1 MFCEVFAAGPFGQQT
16 KKQASAGQ
24 FITIPQALFV
34 CVCVA
39 KTIGGF
45 IMKYANEEERI
56 AMIVSLNSIVAN
68 LVLSLAKL
76 AAGFLAHSA
85 AMISDGIHSASDVF
99 STFVV
104 MAGVKMSNKAS
115 DEEHQY
121 GHERMECVAAII
133 LACMLT
139 LVAIGIGYSG
149 YEKVFNTSPED
160 LVVPG
165 QLALWAAVLSIVV
178 KEGMFWYTRSAAQKI
193 NSGALMADAW
203 HHRSDALS
211 SIGSFVG
218 ILGARMGYP
227 VLDPIASMIICLMIL
242 QAAYEVFKDAMD
254 KMVDHSCDEETT
266 KKLEELIERVPG
278 VEHMDSLNTRMF
290 GSRIYVDVE
299 ISVKDDLSLLAAH
312 TIAETVHTAI
322 EANFPLVKHCMVHV
336 NPLSES
342 VHDACPMLPPE
353 LRPKCK

>member
-1 MFCEVFAAGPFGQQT
+1 
-16 KKQASAGQ
+16 
-24 FITIPQALFV
+24 
-34 CVCVA
+34 
-39 KTIGGF
+39 
-45 IMKYANEEERI
+45 MKYANEEERI

-76 AAGFLAHSA
+76 AAGFMAQSA
-85 AMISDGIHSASDVF
+85 AMISDGVHSASDVF

-104 MAGVKMSNKAS
+104 MAGVKLSNKAS
-115 DEEHQY
+115 DDEHQY

-139 LVAIGIGYSG
+139 LVALGIGYSG
-149 YEKVFNTSPED
+149 YEKIFHTDAAD
-160 LVVPG
+160 LVIPG

-178 KEGMFWYTRSAAQKI
+178 KEGMFWYTRGAAQKI

-227 VLDPIASMIICLMIL
+227 VLDPVASLIICLMIL

-254 KMVDHSCDEETT
+254 KMVDHACDEDTEIQMRDCVMEQ
-266 KKLEELIERVPG
+266 EEVLGID
-278 VEHMDSLNTRMF
+278 MLQTRIF
-290 GSRIYVDVE
+290 GNKIYVDVE
-299 ISVKDDLSLLAAH
+299 IRVNGEYTLIQAH
-312 TIAETVHTAI
+312 RIAEDVHERI
-322 EANFPLVKHCMVHV
+322 EQSFPKVKHIMVHV
-336 NPLSES
+336 NPE
-342 VHDACPMLPPE
+342 E
-353 LRPKCK
+353 